1 MADWY
6 HHNGTRLAVQYP
18 RKASEFLMQYPGQIY
33 PQTPRLELIY
43 REPGTYTMVAGY
55 NPDSEWS
62 YNPNLRTFSLPLRVR
77 LTDIRELMEAIA
89 QDMVEWLHAVDH
101 KDEDARDRANSR
113 MLPHFDQL
121 EERIM
126 ARAFWKSHRK

>member
-33 PQTPRLELIY
+33 PQQPRLQLIY
-43 REPGTYTMVAGY
+43 REPDTYTMVAGY
-55 NPDSEWS
+55 NPHSEFS
-62 YNPNLRTFSLPLRVR
+62 YDPNLRTFSLPLRVR
-77 LTDIRELMEAIA
+77 LTDIRELMGAIA

-101 KDEDARDRANSR
+101 GDADAQARANSR
-113 MLPHFDQL
+113 MFPHFDAL
-121 EERIM
+121 EDRIM
-126 ARAFWKSHRK
+126 ARAFLKSYRK